1 MAFLCRRYKVSRSG
15 FYAWLAQ
22 AGSKRRRNDEELGAR
37 IERIHRDSGKRY
49 GSPRVHEVL
58 RREGVRC
65 SNKRV
70 ARLMRERGLRARVSR
85 LYRNSSGVHKFFLK
99 TANLRLAEPLPTR
112 TDQIWVGDLTYLRLG
127 KRWRYL
133 ATVTDLFSRR
143 IIGWTLARNR
153 TTDVTL
159 RALKRA
165 ISLRDPKPGLPF
177 HSDRGIEY
185 SAYGHQDCL
194 HTRGTARTTPI
205 WRASSIHSSP
215 SSHTTEASPATPSST
230 PRSPATSIAS
240 TTPNASTPAW
250 AIIPRSSSNAWPMP
264 RKVSTEADEDHAF
277 YSALRAARGAAKRGR

>member
-1 MAFLCRRYKVSRSG
+1 VAFLCRRYKVSRSG
-15 FYAWLAQ
+15 FYAWE
-22 AGSKRRRNDEELGAR
+22 RRDRGRRGRADEELGAR

-58 RREGVRC
+58 RREGIRL

-85 LYRNSSGVHKFFLK
+85 LYRRGSGVVRRFFAK
-99 TANLRLAEPLPTR
+99 TGNLRLQEPLPTR
-112 TDQIWVGDLTYLRLG
+112 PDQIWVGDLTYLRLG

-133 ATVTDLFSRR
+133 ATVMDLFSRR

-165 ISLRDPKPGLPF
+165 ISLREPRPGLLF

-185 SAYGHQDCL
+185 SAYGYQDFLKARGIVPSMNRPRHCQDNAHMESFFHSLKAELTHQ
-194 HTRGTARTTPI
+194 
-205 WRASSIHSSP
+205 RAFGSDAELNASVAGYIDRYYNAKRIHSSLGY
-215 SSHTTEASPATPSST
+215 HSPVEFERLA
-230 PRSPATSIAS
+230 
-240 TTPNASTPAW
+240 NAS
-250 AIIPRSSSNAWPMP
+250 RS
-264 RKVSTEADEDHAF
+264 V
-277 YSALRAARGAAKRGR
+277 YQIG

>member
-15 FYAWLAQ
+15 FYAWLAR
-22 AGSKRRRNDEELGAR
+22 AGSKRRRNDEALGAR
-37 IERIHRDSGKRY
+37 IERIHRDSGQRY

-58 RREGVRC
+58 RREGIRV

-85 LYRNSSGVHKFFLK
+85 LYRRGSGVVRRFFAK
-99 TANLRLAEPLPTR
+99 TANLRLQEPLPTR
-112 TDQIWVGDLTYLRLG
+112 PDQIWVGDLTYLRLG

-133 ATVTDLFSRR
+133 ATVMDLFSRR

-165 ISLRDPKPGLPF
+165 ISSRDPKPGLLF

-185 SAYGHQDCL
+185 SAYGYQDFLKARGIVPSMNRPRHCQDNAHMESFFHSLKAELTHQ
-194 HTRGTARTTPI
+194 
-205 WRASSIHSSP
+205 RAFGSDAELNASVAGYIDRFYNAKRIHSSLGY
-215 SSHTTEASPATPSST
+215 HSPVEFERLA
-230 PRSPATSIAS
+230 
-240 TTPNASTPAW
+240 NAS
-250 AIIPRSSSNAWPMP
+250 RS
-264 RKVSTEADEDHAF
+264 VHQI
-277 YSALRAARGAAKRGR
+277 G